1 LLTDDA
7 TAIADGAG
15 FAEKL
20 MRYSVPERIAAMVR
34 AAFKPTR
41 AKRKLAGGSP
51 AIHAAVVNGSPAM
64 IAALDDQVLGVVILD
79 VRDDKIAAVRG
90 MAAPARL
97 GRLTEEWRR
106 REHDDPLIELW
117 VIGNT

>member
-1 LLTDDA
+1 
-7 TAIADGAG
+7 
-15 FAEKL
+15 